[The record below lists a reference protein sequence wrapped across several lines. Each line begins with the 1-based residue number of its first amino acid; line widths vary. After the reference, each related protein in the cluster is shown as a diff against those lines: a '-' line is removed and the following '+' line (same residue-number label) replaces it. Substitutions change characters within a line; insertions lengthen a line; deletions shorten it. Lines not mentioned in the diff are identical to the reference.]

1 MNRKVRTQKPHKVY
15 EIVKAD
21 NSLMFKHRTGCQSQ
35 NSVGYINTFK
45 SKTLCIYQILTKIK
59 TINLKKKKG
68 NYLIFFNTGDFYIQI
83 KKTHHNS

>member
-35 NSVGYINTFK
+35 NSVG
-45 SKTLCIYQILTKIK
+45 
-59 TINLKKKKG
+59 
-68 NYLIFFNTGDFYIQI
+68 
-83 KKTHHNS
+83 